1 MFWKYIANN
10 ETGEMTS
17 ERIMGKTPNGG
28 DYSEIFYFDED
39 GNWQIP
45 QKAVRCIIREC
56 KMNCELVNEIFGEC
70 N

>member
-1 MFWKYIANN
+1 
-10 ETGEMTS
+10 MTS

-45 QKAVRCIIREC
+45 KRLLDV
-56 KMNCELVNEIFGEC
+56 
-70 N
+70 

>member
-1 MFWKYIANN
+1 M
-10 ETGEMTS
+10 GEMTS

-28 DYSEIFYFDED
+28 DYSEIFYFDWKLTD
-39 GNWQIP
+39 P

-56 KMNCELVNEIFGEC
+56 KMNCKLVNEIFGEC

>member
-1 MFWKYIANN
+1 
-10 ETGEMTS
+10 MTA

-28 DYSEIFYFDED
+28 DYSEIFYLDKD
-39 GNWQIP
+39 GNLTDS

-56 KMNCELVNEIFGEC
+56 KMNGELVNEIFGEC

>member
-1 MFWKYIANN
+1 
-10 ETGEMTS
+10 MTS
-17 ERIMGKTPNGG
+17 ERIMGKTLNGG

-39 GNWQIP
+39 GNLTDP

-56 KMNCELVNEIFGEC
+56 KMNGELVNEIFREC

>member
-1 MFWKYIANN
+1 
-10 ETGEMTS
+10 MTS

-28 DYSEIFYFDED
+28 DYSEVFYFDED
-39 GNWQIP
+39 GNLTDL

-56 KMNCELVNEIFGEC
+56 KLNCELVNEILGEC